1 MSAFIENA
9 AVRCCLQPALITSAE
24 GMPEKCATCPNR
36 DTRDLVV
43 SQCTQCPWKSYG
55 FRYAVRIAEEV
66 HLETHRGLAPQNG
79 VPLSVAVRRQP
90 FPSSV
95 AATQASRQQPW
106 SRFRIAL
113 FTLGSTTLV
122 GLLALLSR
130 WLREQLN
137 LPRVMGIPL
146 HALFMLC
153 VVASLTWMLMEWW
166 AYWRRENIRRFS
178 VVAECNHE
186 IRNALDQ
193 MISAPNGEEGIQHIR
208 NAVQRIEGTLSNILP
223 AVNDSS
229 HSVGRLV

>member
-1 MSAFIENA
+1 
-9 AVRCCLQPALITSAE
+9 
-24 GMPEKCATCPNR
+24 
-36 DTRDLVV
+36 
-43 SQCTQCPWKSYG
+43 
-55 FRYAVRIAEEV
+55 VRIAEEV

>member
-1 MSAFIENA
+1 LLSAFVENA
-9 AVRCCLQPALITSAE
+9 VVRCCLQPALITTAD
-24 GMPEKCATCPNR
+24 GVPESCSTCPHR

-43 SQCTQCPWKSYG
+43 SQCTQCPWKSCG
-55 FRYAVRIAEEV
+55 FRYAVQIAGEV
-66 HLETHRGLAPQNG
+66 HLGTQGGLARQIG
-79 VPLSVAVRRQP
+79 VPVSAVVRRQAFPRSVAVIEASQ
-90 FPSSV
+90 
-95 AATQASRQQPW
+95 QAW
-106 SRFRIAL
+106 SHFRIAL

>member
-1 MSAFIENA
+1 VQIAEDVHLGKHRRLTPQSGVPVSA
-9 AVRCCLQPALITSAE
+9 AVQ
-24 GMPEKCATCPNR
+24 
-36 DTRDLVV
+36 
-43 SQCTQCPWKSYG
+43 TQAFP
-55 FRYAVRIAEEV
+55 R
-66 HLETHRGLAPQNG
+66 
-79 VPLSVAVRRQP
+79 SVAV
-90 FPSSV
+90 
-95 AATQASRQQPW
+95 TEASRQQPW

-137 LPRVMGIPL
+137 LPRVMGIPM

-166 AYWRRENIRRFS
+166 AYWRRENIRRLS
-178 VVAECNHE
+178 VVAQCNHE

-193 MISAPNGEEGIQHIR
+193 MILAPNGEEGIQHIR
-208 NAVQRIEGTLSNILP
+208 NAVQRIERTLSDILP

-229 HSVGRLV
+229 IATFAHSKNGSQRIPPCSW